1 MLLSSLI
8 IIITI
13 TQTEIVICEDSVDQ
27 EASNM
32 SLITNSTNSEIY
44 DASQVSEAPTL
55 TQLRRKVD
63 LKGASQPAVAIP
75 ASCHAK
81 TFLETVYADF
91 CAVRAGSEE
100 VDDEDAENDREVT
113 SVTRRIVCV
122 EKTALNHHHTSTNA
136 QQNVATVQIFNSS
149 QLLSHLGSRANS
161 SVFGRCTVVLFYAPW
176 CTFCVR
182 LAPHYNA
189 LARTFPTLDVVAID
203 AYHFSSL
210 NSRFGTIA
218 VPNIMVFHNA
228 KAVAR
233 FNGTVRTLTHIA
245 AFVTNVTG
253 ITPQSTAAV
262 EEQDFTGPLSSELT
276 HEPDY
281 LLALSWLFV
290 VACTVIAVLRSATG
304 HRVWNTLTNHAHLH
318 IN

>member
-8 IIITI
+8 IITTI
-13 TQTEIVICEDSVDQ
+13 AQIEIVMCEDRVNQ
-27 EASNM
+27 EASNTLLVVNN
-32 SLITNSTNSEIY
+32 LITSSESG
-44 DASQVSEAPTL
+44 DLLVHETE
-55 TQLRRKVD
+55 LRQEVD
-63 LKGASQPAVAIP
+63 LRSANQPAATTP
-75 ASCHAK
+75 LSCHAK
-81 TFLETVYADF
+81 TFLETVYGDF
-91 CAVRAGSEE
+91 CAAHDSSQEDYDDD
-100 VDDEDAENDREVT
+100 DDERDRDVT

-122 EKTALNHHHTSTNA
+122 EKTMYYHHANI
-136 QQNVATVQIFNSS
+136 ATVQLFNSS

-161 SVFGRCTVVLFYAPW
+161 SILGRCSVVLFYAPW

-182 LAPHYNA
+182 LSPHYNA
-189 LARTFPTLDVVAID
+189 LARAFPTLDVIAID

-233 FNGTVRTLTHIA
+233 FNGTERTLTTIA

-253 ITPQSTAAV
+253 IMPQSSAVV
-262 EEQDFTGPLSSELT
+262 EEQDFIGPLSSELS

-290 VACTVIAVLRSATG
+290 ITCAVVAGLRSTTG
-304 HRVWNTLTNHAHLH
+304 QRVWNTLTHHAHLH
-318 IN
+318 ID